1 MSPDKRIV
9 SVSINYGTAVEA
21 GIPVK
26 LFEIFIPT
34 SSLSGNRNYYVVTDN
49 GKKFLVCSFVTKEK
63 ARPIT
68 VVSNWAAGLKN
79 K

>member
-1 MSPDKRIV
+1 M
-9 SVSINYGTAVEA
+9 SVSIKSGTSLEA
-21 GIPVK
+21 GIPVR

-34 SSLSGNRNYYVVTDN
+34 SSLSGNRNYYVVADN
-49 GKKFLVCSFVTKEK
+49 GKKFLVCSFVSKEK

-68 VVSNWAAGLKN
+68 VVSNWMTAVKN